1 MYQLPSFREDRVE
14 VQHQLIRDHPLGVL
28 ITAGPGGLMASAIPF
43 LIEKDGAKSG
53 TLQAH
58 IARVNPQRQE
68 LAAVGECLVIF
79 QGLQGYVT
87 PSWYATKRE
96 SGKVVPTW
104 NYATVHAWG
113 RPRLID
119 DTTWIRRQIDALTR
133 QQEASSLTPWNVQ
146 DAPEEFIASQLGAI
160 IGVEI
165 PISRIEGK
173 WKVSQNRS
181 DADRAGVIAGF
192 RGLGEQSRAM
202 ANLVEECG
210 SRSKRSDVP

>member
-1 MYQLPSFREDRVE
+1 
-14 VQHQLIRDHPLGVL
+14 
-28 ITAGPGGLMASAIPF
+28 
-43 LIEKDGAKSG
+43 
-53 TLQAH
+53 
-58 IARVNPQRQE
+58 
-68 LAAVGECLVIF
+68 LVIF
-79 QGLQGYVT
+79 QGPQGYVT
-87 PSWYATKRE
+87 PSWYATKQE

-113 RPRLID
+113 QPRLID
-119 DTTWIRRQIDALTR
+119 DTTWIHRQIDALTR

-146 DAPEEFIASQLGAI
+146 DAPEEFIASQLNAI

-192 RGLGEQSRAM
+192 RGLGEQSHAM

-210 SRSKRSDVP
+210 NISKRNDVP